1 MSIGFIGLG
10 AMGLSMARNLLRGDA
25 PVAVW
30 NRSPGPADTLAGE
43 GAKACASA
51 AEAARADVVFSMLAD
66 DGAVRAAVLDGGVL
80 DAMPAGSVHVNMA
93 TVSVAFAKELAAR
106 HAERGIAYVAAPV
119 LGRVDVAAAGKL
131 NILAAGPA
139 AEIDRVQP
147 LLALMGQKTWRVG
160 EAAEQANAVK
170 LAVNF
175 NLACAIEAMAES
187 VALVRAHGIDGADFL
202 GLLLQTMFTGPAH
215 QAYGKMI
222 AEDRYTPAGFKLTL
236 GLKDVRLALEAGDA
250 TQVPMPF
257 ASVLRDSLLDAV
269 AHGDGGLDWASL
281 AKVAARRANLDG

>member
-1 MSIGFIGLG
+1 MNVGFIGLG
-10 AMGLSMARNLLRGDA
+10 AMGLSMARNLLRGGL
-25 PVAVW
+25 PVQVW
-30 NRSPGPADTLAGE
+30 NRGAGPAQTLAGD
-43 GAKACASA
+43 GARACATA
-51 AEAARADVVFSMLAD
+51 AEAAKADIVISMLAD
-66 DGAVRAAVLDGGVL
+66 DHAVRGVVFDAGVL

-106 HAERGIAYVAAPV
+106 HAERGIGYVAAPV

-131 NILAAGPA
+131 NILAAGA
-139 AEIDRVQP
+139 AADIDRVQP
-147 LLALMGQKTWRVG
+147 LLDLMGQKTWRFG
-160 EAAEQANAVK
+160 DEAEQANAVK

-187 VALVRAHGIDGADFL
+187 VALVRAHGIEGSDFL
-202 GLLLQTMFTGPAH
+202 GLLLQTLFTGPAH

-222 AEDRYTPAGFKLTL
+222 AEDRYAPAGFKLTL
-236 GLKDVRLALEAGDA
+236 GLKDVRLALEASDA
-250 TQVPMPF
+250 THVPMPF

-281 AKVAARRANLDG
+281 AKVAARRSGLG